1 MAIRVAI
8 NHKTTYTYDRLVSL
22 SPHVFRLRP
31 AAHSRTTIES
41 YSFKITPKEHF
52 INWQQDP
59 FGNYLARI
67 VFPEKTT
74 ELSVEVEL
82 IANMVVINPFDF
94 FVEEY
99 AEKFPFSYEEQ
110 LRKELIPYFELKEYG
125 PLLRKWIGEIDRSQ
139 KTIND
144 FLVYINQ
151 KLNRD
156 INYSIRMEAGVQTC
170 EETLGKALGSCRDSA
185 WLLVQIFRHLG
196 LAARFVS
203 GYLVQLT
210 ADIKSLDGPSG
221 PENDFTDLHAWTE
234 VYIPGAGWIGLDP
247 TSGLFAG
254 EGHIPLAC
262 TPDFASAAP
271 VVGATDICETVFTFS
286 NKVTRIHE
294 DPRVTKPYTKE
305 QWNNINATG
314 LKVDE
319 DLEKGD
325 VRMTMGGEP
334 TFVSIDDM
342 EGDEW
347 NTTADGKHKRLL
359 SHELI
364 FRLREKFGPDGM
376 IHYGQGKWYPGEPLP
391 RWQYGL
397 FWRKDNYPIWKNIK
411 LIAHE
416 KIEKKYTHEEAGL
429 FTKELAKQLAINPE
443 NMSVAYEDMFY
454 FLWSEG
460 KMPVNIDLSKVNMKD
475 SLERKTLAELLD
487 RGLDTPAGFILPLK
501 WNYENEK
508 WKSCKWVLNRDQL
521 FLIPGNSPIGLRL
534 PLDSLPE
541 VSKYAEPERVER
553 SLFEEL
559 PELEHFDETI
569 TERYDTITIHPPEP
583 AKRRFSEWLKDK
595 LSAFKTAKKEKE
607 LKPEPAPEPIP
618 EQVPEQE
625 QAAYEKY
632 LIEVETIKTALC
644 IEPREG
650 IIYIFI
656 PPMEYLEHYL
666 DLIASIEATAER
678 LQIPVRIEGY
688 EPPRDYRIER
698 LVVSPDPGVIE
709 VNIHPSKNWKELT
722 GIIDTLY
729 DQAFLSR
736 LGTEK
741 FMLDG
746 RHTGTGGGNHITIGG
761 SSPSESPLL
770 RRPDLLRSLITYWQH
785 HPGLSYLFS
794 SAFIGPTSQAPR
806 IDEGRDE
813 KLYEME
819 IAFSQVP
826 EAGFIPFWIVDRI
839 FRHLLTDITGNTH
852 RSEFCIDKLYSPD
865 SSSGRL
871 GILEFRAFDMPPHKE
886 MSLVQMLLIRALIAW
901 FWKKPYKHDLVRW
914 GTELH
919 DKFMLSHYVHED
931 LKEVVNDLNG
941 AGYAFDMSWFEPFF
955 EFRFPHYGTI
965 QLQNIEMEIRMGIEP
980 WHVLG
985 EEMSSGGTARFV
997 DSSLEKVQVKLKGLN
1012 SSRYILLC
1020 NGTRVPLKPSAI
1032 KGEYVCG
1039 IRYRAWQP
1047 PSALHP
1053 TIGIDAPLTFDVVD
1067 TWNSRSIGGCTY
1079 YVSHPGGRSYE
1090 SFPINSYEAES
1101 RRWNRFGNT
1110 SYTQDVLRPSPRFNG
1125 VQHYIEQDRPSFL
1138 CDPPPIITNKEY
1150 PYTLDL
1156 RQFWKK

>member
-8 NHKTTYTYDRLVSL
+8 NHKTTYSYDRLVNL
-22 SPHVFRLRP
+22 SPHIFRLRP
-31 AAHSRTTIES
+31 AVHSRTSIEA
-41 YSFKITPKEHF
+41 YSFKISPKEHF

-59 FGNYLARI
+59 FGNYQARI
-67 VFPEKTT
+67 VFPEKTR
-74 ELSVEVEL
+74 ELSVEVEV

-94 FVEEY
+94 FVEDY
-99 AEKFPFSYEEQ
+99 AENYPFRYDEQ
-110 LRKELIPYFELKEYG
+110 LRKELIPYFEFKEYG
-125 PLLRKWIGEIDRSQ
+125 PLLRQWIAGIDRSQ
-139 KTIND
+139 RSIND
-144 FLVYINQ
+144 FLVYINR
-151 KLNRD
+151 KLSSD
-156 INYSIRMEAGVQTC
+156 INYSIRMEVGVQTC
-170 EETLGKALGSCRDSA
+170 EETLSKALGSCRDSA
-185 WLLVQIFRHLG
+185 WLLVQVLRHLG

-221 PENDFTDLHAWTE
+221 PEKDFTDLHAWTE

-262 TPDFASAAP
+262 TPDYASAAP
-271 VVGATDICETVFTFS
+271 VEGATDKCETIFSFS
-286 NKVTRIHE
+286 NTVTRIHE
-294 DPRVTKPYTKE
+294 DPRVTKPYTEE
-305 QWNNINATG
+305 QWVAINATG

-319 DLEKGD
+319 DLEAGD
-325 VRMTMGGEP
+325 VKMTIGGEP

-342 EGDEW
+342 EGEEW
-347 NTTADGKHKRLL
+347 NTAADGVQKRIL

-364 FRLREKFGPDGM
+364 FRLRDKFGPEGM

-397 FWRKDNYPIWKNIK
+397 FWRKDNYPIWKNIS

-416 KIEKKYTHEEAGL
+416 QKQKDFTHEEARQ
-429 FTKELAKQLAINPE
+429 FSEDLAKQLAISPE
-443 NMSVAYEDMFY
+443 NISVAYEDVFY
-454 FLWSEG
+454 FLWAEG
-460 KMPVNIDLSKVNMKD
+460 KTPVNIDLSKVNMKD
-475 SLERKTLAELLD
+475 ELERKTVAQLLD
-487 RGLDTPAGFILPLK
+487 KGLDTPAGFALPLK
-501 WNYENEK
+501 WNYENDS
-508 WKSCKWVLNRDQL
+508 WKSCQWILKREQL
-521 FLIPGNSPIGLRL
+521 FLIPGNSPMGLRL
-534 PLDSLPE
+534 PLDSLPAVAKE
-541 VSKYAEPERVER
+541 DEPEKVER
-553 SLFEEL
+553 SLFDNL
-559 PELEHFDETI
+559 PPLEHYDEVI
-569 TERYDTITIHPPEP
+569 NSRYDTVTIHPPKSP
-583 AKRRFSEWLKDK
+583 K
-595 LSAFKTAKKEKE
+595 LTSTPEEEKE
-607 LKPEPAPEPIP
+607 ADPLKPKKKAAPKESAPEPAF
-618 EQVPEQE
+618 
-625 QAAYEKY
+625 A
-632 LIEVETIKTALC
+632 IESIKTAIC
-644 IEPREG
+644 IEPRDG
-650 IIYIFI
+650 FIYIFI
-656 PPMEYLEHYL
+656 PPMDYLEHYL
-666 DLIASIEATAER
+666 DIVASVEATAAR
-678 LQIPVRIEGY
+678 LQMPVRIEGY

-709 VNIHPSKNWKELT
+709 VNIHPAKNWKELT

-761 SSPSESPLL
+761 ASPSESPLL

-826 EAGFIPFWIVDRI
+826 ENGFVPFWIVDRI

-865 SSSGRL
+865 ASSGRL

-886 MSLVQMLLIRALIAW
+886 MSLVQMLLIRALIAL

-919 DKFMLSHYVHED
+919 DKFMLSHYVRED
-931 LKEVVNDLNG
+931 MMEVVNDLND
-941 AGYAFDMSWFEPFF
+941 AGYPFNISWFEPFF

-985 EEMSSGGTARFV
+985 EEMTSGGTARFV

-1012 SSRYILLC
+1012 GSRYVLLC
-1020 NGTRVPLKPSAI
+1020 NGTRVPLKSTST
-1032 KGEYVCG
+1032 KGEFVCG

-1053 TIGIDAPLTFDVVD
+1053 TIGIDAPLTFDIVD

-1079 YVSHPGGRSYE
+1079 YVAHPGGRSYDA
-1090 SFPINSYEAES
+1090 FPINSYEAES
-1101 RRWNRFGNT
+1101 RRWNRFSNT
-1110 SYTQDVLRPSPRFNG
+1110 SHTQEVLRPSPGLG
-1125 VQHYIEQDRPSFL
+1125 VVEHYIEQDRESFFY
-1138 CDPPPIITNKEY
+1138 DAPPVIINKEY
-1150 PYTLDL
+1150 PHTLDL